1 MIGLNADEMTVVST
15 TITESVLG
23 LLGNLAGTEAETTIS
38 GFLHHAVLNEKPYM
52 VVTPDGLRQI
62 TTVVF
67 TNEVVR
73 DFILTLSYQFFSRWC
88 ESHDAYLQLAS
99 NLAHGCS
106 ARYIYSDLDAMPDVI
121 GDRLVD
127 FETAY
132 TLLQANKWLVIVL
145 LLQNFV
151 NVRKGGI
158 RSGVID
164 NAS

>member
-23 LLGNLAGTEAETTIS
+23 LLGNLAGTEAEATIT
-38 GFLHHAVLNEKPYM
+38 GFLHHVVLNEKPYM
-52 VVTPDGLRQI
+52 IVTPDGLRQI

-73 DFILTLSYQFFSRWC
+73 DFVLTLSYQFFSRWC
-88 ESHDAYLQLAS
+88 ESQDAYLQLVQ
-99 NLAHGCS
+99 NLSHGCG
-106 ARYIYSDLDAMPDVI
+106 ARYVRSEWDAMPDVI

-127 FETAY
+127 FETTY

-151 NVRKGGI
+151 SVRKGGI
-158 RSGVID
+158 KSGVTD